1 MFEDTVINY
10 VLVITQTYIVSLKK
24 QGKFD
29 AEAQKLAF
37 EMAYNNI
44 IAILADNVKEYL
56 QNGIGNLQIFVNN
69 KIKDEVLAT
78 K

>member
-1 MFEDTVINY
+1 MFEDTVINC

-29 AEAQKLAF
+29 VEAQKLAF

-69 KIKDEVLAT
+69 KIKDEVLAI